1 MTTQFNTYVTWYSP
15 GKGDI
20 KMEGGLQDRKGA
32 PAYTIEQYL
41 AGKAPYVTVAMDPK
55 VFPYGTTVTNP
66 SFRDASGNLIPFR
79 VTDTGS
85 AFKGVG
91 TQKMD
96 IATDS
101 ANKAL
106 VGPNFNTTFDIAD
119 GTTPIIGAP
128 TPTSA
133 GATPDPNG
141 CAGLSPSGLA
151 GNKGFDMNNSPAPAN
166 YTPLPPGA
174 LGGNGVTTNYVPEE
188 LKAYGNGRLPDSVLV
203 PLSFGKGKLHQSAAT
218 AFEQLI
224 AASGL
229 PFPGVTDSYRSIVE
243 QIRLKR
249 EKPTLAA
256 TPGRSNHGWGLA
268 IDINN
273 GNRALFNPIL
283 QYFRYNA
290 YKFNIYGLHVDRAD
304 KFYEKGF
311 YKGEEWHWEYR
322 GGVTQSLA

>member
-1 MTTQFNTYVTWYSP
+1 MANQFNTYVTWYSP

-20 KMEGGLQDRKGA
+20 KMEGGLQDRRGA
-32 PAYTIEQYL
+32 PVHTLEQYI
-41 AGKAPYVTVAMDPK
+41 AGKAPYVTVAMDLK

-66 SFRDASGNLIPFR
+66 SFKDASGNLIPFR

-101 ANKAL
+101 VNKAL
-106 VGPNFNTTFDIAD
+106 GGPNFNTTFDIAD
-119 GTTPIIGAP
+119 GTTPIIGSP

-141 CAGLSPSGLA
+141 CAGLSPDGLA
-151 GNKGFDMNNSPAPAN
+151 GNNRFNMNNSPGAAN

-174 LGGNGVTTNYVPEE
+174 LGGNGVSTNYVPEE
-188 LKAYGNGRLPDSVLV
+188 LKNYGNGRLPDSMLV
-203 PLSFGKGKLHQSAAT
+203 SLPFGKGRLHQSAAT
-218 AFEQLI
+218 AFNMLI
-224 AASGL
+224 GASGVK
-229 PFPGVTDSYRSIVE
+229 FPGVTDSYRSIEE

-249 EKPTLAA
+249 EKPSLAA

-268 IDINN
+268 LDIYN
-273 GNRALFNPIL
+273 GNRSVFVPML
-283 QYFRYNA
+283 QFFKFNA
-290 YKFNIYGLHVDRAD
+290 YKFNIYGLPADKTD
-304 KFYEKGF
+304 KFYENGF

-322 GGVTQSLA
+322 GGV